1 MTGGSGR
8 SAPQAGMPRGQ
19 VTIHQP
25 DLLPYSGFWFKMATS
40 DAFVLAEHDQ
50 FQKHGYQRRV
60 RMRGTWCSHQLD
72 GKPSLVPITAVQ
84 VRAGWQQHLRDV
96 IRGRY
101 TGSRHWRTRGPDLLE
116 RISACSGQSLAEVNI
131 ALVEMIRKLLG
142 ITTPLVRTG
151 PPVGTGLERLVW
163 QVRAAG
169 GTSYLS
175 GTGGAAYLGPDAA
188 ERFAAAG
195 IQLRWSEHAPTTG
208 DSIVSVL
215 LDDEDPMATVLRRH
229 DPGSAQ

>member
-1 MTGGSGR
+1 MT
-8 SAPQAGMPRGQ
+8 GQ

-72 GKPSLVPITAVQ
+72 GKPSLVPITSVL
-84 VRAGWQQHLRDV
+84 VRPGWQQQLGDA

-101 TGSRHWRTRGPDLLE
+101 TGSRHWRSRGPELLDL
-116 RISACSGQSLAEVNI
+116 IAGCSGQTLAEVNI
-131 ALVEMIRKLLG
+131 ALIEVIRQLLG
-142 ITTPLVRTG
+142 ISTPLVRTA
-151 PPVGTGLERLVW
+151 PPEGKGLDRLVW

-188 ERFAAAG
+188 QRFAAAG
-195 IQLRWSEHAPTTG
+195 IELRWSDHAMSTG

-215 LDDEDPMATVLRRH
+215 LDEDDPMAVVLRRH
-229 DPGSAQ
+229 DQPGEPIQ